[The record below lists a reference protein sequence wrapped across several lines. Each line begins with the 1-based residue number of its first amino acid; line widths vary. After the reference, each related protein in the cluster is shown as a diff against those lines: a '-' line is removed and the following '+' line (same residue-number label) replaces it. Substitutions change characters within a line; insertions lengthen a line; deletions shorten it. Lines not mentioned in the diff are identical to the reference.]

1 MCSESYKYYKEHHI
15 CVSCGQENAEKNHT
29 QCLNC
34 MMKARERALIYF
46 KKHKK
51 ELQEKSRIRAKNRY
65 ENLKE
70 QGICTSCGKRPAADN
85 KILCKHCAARINYR
99 NRQKYLLNIYASKNI
114 YEISI

>member
-51 ELQEKSRIRAKNRY
+51 
-65 ENLKE
+65 
-70 QGICTSCGKRPAADN
+70 
-85 KILCKHCAARINYR
+85 
-99 NRQKYLLNIYASKNI
+99 
-114 YEISI
+114 